1 MNELVAVLLKP
12 DTWPF
17 PVKRVEHL
25 ETHISHLFLVG
36 DYVYKVKKPVDL
48 GFLDFSTLER
58 RRFFCEEEVRLNS
71 RMAPGIYLAA
81 VPITRNGDAFQ
92 VEGEGESV
100 EYAVKMRR
108 FDQAGLLDRHL
119 LNAEIIDA
127 LAQRVA
133 DFHASIPAAPSESEW
148 GRPEKVW
155 FQVEQNYRQVRELG
169 LFPQFTDRLTSLEE
183 KAHQRFREIRDLV
196 EQRRADGF
204 VRECHGDMHLGN
216 IAWVEGKVLV
226 FDGIEFNPDLRWIDV
241 ANDIAFLLMDLE
253 YRGEQRMAWRFLNRY
268 LELTGDYA
276 AARLLPFYKAY
287 RAMVRAKVAAIRLTQ
302 EGGESE
308 TLQQEFTGYLE
319 YAEWCLAPGGRPMLC
334 ITHGL
339 SGGGK
344 SHFCLEMRERLGMIH
359 LCSDLERKRLFGLAP
374 EAGSRSAVEGGI
386 YTPKATQRTYGR
398 LQELAGELLD
408 GGYSVVVDAT
418 FLEAVRRA
426 RFRALAEAHGACF
439 RILAIE
445 APESVLRERVVVRS
459 RKGKD
464 ASEADLAV
472 LARQIKKH
480 QPLSDAEREV
490 AVQVDT
496 TGRLDWEALR
506 KSLACGA
513 WKGKM

>member
-1 MNELVAVLLKP
+1 M
-12 DTWPF
+12 
-17 PVKRVEHL
+17 
-25 ETHISHLFLVG
+25 
-36 DYVYKVKKPVDL
+36 
-48 GFLDFSTLER
+48 
-58 RRFFCEEEVRLNS
+58 RLNS

-155 FQVEQNYRQVRELG
+155 FPVEQNYRQVRELG
-169 LFPQFTDRLTSLEE
+169 LFPQFAHRLTSLEE
-183 KAHQRFREIRDLV
+183 KARQCLREIRDLV
-196 EQRRADGF
+196 EQRRAEGF
-204 VRECHGDMHLGN
+204 IRECHGDMHLGN

-253 YRGEQRMAWRFLNRY
+253 YRGEHRMAWRFLNRY

-287 RAMVRAKVAAIRLTQ
+287 RAMVRAKVAAIRLAQ

-319 YAEWCLAPGGRPMLC
+319 YAERCLAPGGRPMLC

-339 SGGGK
+339 SGSGK
-344 SHFCLEMRERLGMIH
+344 SHFCLEMRERL
-359 LCSDLERKRLFGLAP
+359 E
-374 EAGSRSAVEGGI
+374 
-386 YTPKATQRTYGR
+386 
-398 LQELAGELLD
+398 
-408 GGYSVVVDAT
+408 
-418 FLEAVRRA
+418 
-426 RFRALAEAHGACF
+426 
-439 RILAIE
+439 
-445 APESVLRERVVVRS
+445 
-459 RKGKD
+459 
-464 ASEADLAV
+464 
-472 LARQIKKH
+472 
-480 QPLSDAEREV
+480 
-490 AVQVDT
+490 
-496 TGRLDWEALR
+496 
-506 KSLACGA
+506 
-513 WKGKM
+513 